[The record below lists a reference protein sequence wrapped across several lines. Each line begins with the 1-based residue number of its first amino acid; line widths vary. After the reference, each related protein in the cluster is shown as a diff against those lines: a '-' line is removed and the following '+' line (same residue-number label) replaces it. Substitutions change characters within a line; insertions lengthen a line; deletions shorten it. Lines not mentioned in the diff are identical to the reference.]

1 MISKNTILSTKKYI
15 LFFLPFIIMVFYFFL
30 YPLAFSASKSLLEA
44 HHLKKEASGVDATKY
59 KKINQDIFDT
69 FNEKREQCFEQCEKA
84 HLKDESASYYKEKCI
99 ECIKNLSVIKGKKN
113 DAIVYDW
120 REKELLEIQKTSFSK
135 LFWDFFKKT
144 LTSSYKKVMA
154 QFNFQNILV
163 ALLVLILYYNII
175 FGIAILQKNKKY
187 SKN

>member
-1 MISKNTILSTKKYI
+1 MINKNTILSAKKYI
-15 LFFLPFIIMVFYFFL
+15 LFFLPFIIIVFYLFL
-30 YPLAFSASKSLLEA
+30 YPLGFSVSKSLLEA
-44 HHLKKEASGVDATKY
+44 YHLKKEASGIDATKY
-59 KKINQDIFDT
+59 QKTNQEVFNTFD
-69 FNEKREQCFEQCEKA
+69 EKREQCFEQCKKA

-99 ECIKNLSVIKGKKN
+99 ECIKNLSVIKGEN

-120 REKELLEIQKTSFSK
+120 REKELLKIQKASFSK
-135 LFWDFFKKT
+135 LFWDCFKKT
-144 LTSSYKKVMA
+144 LISSYKKVMV